1 MNGKVG
7 GSPCCGIRGF
17 FFSRIV
23 FVINTKGVAYLFIV
37 FLTFINRGGK
47 TVVHYYYNCI
57 IKLKAER
64 LKVEAGLYT
73 KRAKAGSSTRSVFK
87 AENGKQKAIGE

>member
-23 FVINTKGVAYLFIV
+23 FVINTKGVAYLSLN
-37 FLTFINRGGK
+37 LTFFNGG
-47 TVVHYYYNCI
+47 
-57 IKLKAER
+57 
-64 LKVEAGLYT
+64 G
-73 KRAKAGSSTRSVFK
+73 
-87 AENGKQKAIGE
+87 

>member
-7 GSPCCGIRGF
+7 GSPCCGIRDF

-37 FLTFINRGGK
+37 FLTFINRGG
-47 TVVHYYYNCI
+47 
-57 IKLKAER
+57 
-64 LKVEAGLYT
+64 
-73 KRAKAGSSTRSVFK
+73 
-87 AENGKQKAIGE
+87 

>member
-7 GSPCCGIRGF
+7 GSPCCGIRDF

-37 FLTFINRGGK
+37 FLTFINRGGVK
-47 TVVHYYYNCI
+47 LSSTIIIIAKKTYETLFLDTVVPVGCGVCRGAGV
-57 IKLKAER
+57 LAER
-64 LKVEAGLYT
+64 QGA
-73 KRAKAGSSTRSVFK
+73 
-87 AENGKQKAIGE
+87 